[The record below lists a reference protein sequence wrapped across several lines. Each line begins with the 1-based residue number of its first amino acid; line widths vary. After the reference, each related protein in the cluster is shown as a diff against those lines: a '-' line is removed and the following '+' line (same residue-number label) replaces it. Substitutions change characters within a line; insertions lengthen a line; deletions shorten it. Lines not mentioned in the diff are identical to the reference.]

1 MAVVAIA
8 QQIGSRGLELGAL
21 AAARLHYPLL
31 GPDEIAAEASR
42 EYKITPEVFS
52 LFDERQ
58 PGWWERLTTDH
69 VRLAGYFRAVILK
82 HMSLCNI
89 VVVGRSV
96 PFLMPPDSRHG
107 LRVRTVAPL
116 NARVAEVMKAEKLDA
131 AAAERRVRHYDQEVR
146 ARVQRSIGV
155 DLEDTSHYDV
165 ILNTAARPLPW
176 LAAIISDLASS
187 IDRESDQRSIQ
198 ALKDSALA
206 AQVRAALLAHPKMGH
221 APIDVEARSG
231 VVILKSSALVPPW
244 DELAG
249 SIVRRV
255 PGVMRVELQVE
266 EPPMPLRAE

>member
-82 HMSLCNI
+82 HMSRCNI

-96 PFLMPPDSRHG
+96 PVLMPPDSRHG

-116 NARVAEVMKAEKLDA
+116 SARVAEVMKAEKLDA
-131 AAAERRVRHYDQEVR
+131 AAAERRV
-146 ARVQRSIGV
+146 
-155 DLEDTSHYDV
+155 
-165 ILNTAARPLPW
+165 
-176 LAAIISDLASS
+176 
-187 IDRESDQRSIQ
+187 
-198 ALKDSALA
+198 
-206 AQVRAALLAHPKMGH
+206 
-221 APIDVEARSG
+221 
-231 VVILKSSALVPPW
+231 
-244 DELAG
+244 
-249 SIVRRV
+249 
-255 PGVMRVELQVE
+255 
-266 EPPMPLRAE
+266 